1 MQHDHLNYQNL
12 KSAQG
17 AIYFY
22 FRDQTISKVAR
33 IRNSQKQTLKKPNKW
48 VDLTSF
54 VLFLYIMCINMNI
67 INYCYNVLT
76 IQTFWFYQK

>member
-33 IRNSQKQTLKKPNKW
+33 IRNSQNKH
-48 VDLTSF
+48 
-54 VLFLYIMCINMNI
+54 
-67 INYCYNVLT
+67 
-76 IQTFWFYQK
+76 